1 MLLKLPGAVYTFP
14 AGVPA
19 VVSLYSNNSL
29 TLNLFNR
36 MSVKY
41 KLVLKKDLTKDA
53 ATDAKR
59 YYASANV
66 TGMMDFDT
74 ICDVVADRSTASDGD
89 VALVLLGLIRCMREA
104 LLRGEVV
111 QLGALGNFRISLGSS
126 GVVNADDFQA
136 SMIRKPRIIFSPGVK
151 LREMIAKVS
160 VERIGLEADTS
171 GNQGE
176 EERPGEL

>member
-1 MLLKLPGAVYTFP
+1 
-14 AGVPA
+14 
-19 VVSLYSNNSL
+19 
-29 TLNLFNR
+29 

-41 KLVLKKDLTKDA
+41 KLVLKKDLTKGA

-89 VALVLLGLIRCMREA
+89 VALVLLGLIRCMQEA

-111 QLGALGNFRISLGSS
+111 QLGAFHASL
-126 GVVNADDFQA
+126 
-136 SMIRKPRIIFSPGVK
+136 IRKPRIIYSPGVK

-160 VERIGLEADTS
+160 IERIGQETDKSNA
-171 GNQGE
+171 GGE
-176 EERPGEL
+176 DDRPGEL

>member
-1 MLLKLPGAVYTFP
+1 
-14 AGVPA
+14 
-19 VVSLYSNNSL
+19 
-29 TLNLFNR
+29 

-41 KLVLKKDLTKDA
+41 KLVLKKDLTKGA
-53 ATDAKR
+53 AADAKR

-89 VALVLLGLIRCMREA
+89 VALVLLGLIRCMQEA

-111 QLGALGNFRISLGSS
+111 QLGALGNFRLSLGSS
-126 GVVNADDFQA
+126 GVVNADDFHA
-136 SMIRKPRIIFSPGVK
+136 SLIRKPRIIYYPGVK

-160 VERIGLEADTS
+160 IERIGQETDKSNA
-171 GNQGE
+171 GGE
-176 EERPGEL
+176 DDRPGEL

>member
-1 MLLKLPGAVYTFP
+1 
-14 AGVPA
+14 
-19 VVSLYSNNSL
+19 
-29 TLNLFNR
+29 

-41 KLVLKKDLTKDA
+41 KLVLKKDLTKGA

-89 VALVLLGLIRCMREA
+89 VALLIRCMQEA

-111 QLGALGNFRISLGSS
+111 QLGALGNFRLSLGSS
-126 GVVNADDFQA
+126 GVVNADDFHA
-136 SMIRKPRIIFSPGVK
+136 SLIRKPRIIYSPGVK

-160 VERIGLEADTS
+160 IERIGQETDKSNA
-171 GNQGE
+171 GGE
-176 EERPGEL
+176 DDRPGEL

>member
-1 MLLKLPGAVYTFP
+1 
-14 AGVPA
+14 
-19 VVSLYSNNSL
+19 
-29 TLNLFNR
+29 

-41 KLVLKKDLTKDA
+41 KLVLKKDLTKGA

-89 VALVLLGLIRCMREA
+89 VALVLLGLIRCMQEA

-111 QLGALGNFRISLGSS
+111 QLGALGNFRLSLGSS
-126 GVVNADDFQA
+126 G
-136 SMIRKPRIIFSPGVK
+136 SLIRKPRIIYSPGVK

-160 VERIGLEADTS
+160 IERIGQETDKSDA
-171 GNQGE
+171 GGE
-176 EERPGEL
+176 DDRPGEL